1 MGAEKMNGNTKYWV
15 WLSLALGA
23 GAKVDE
29 ILSAY
34 PDPIKLF
41 EEETADR
48 IISGVF
54 TRRQIEKLE
63 ALKLSD
69 AETAIAVCKKNGW
82 SIVTLEDS
90 DYPAGLRKLPDMP
103 LVLYVDGSLECLKG
117 KVIIGVVGTRKPCHE
132 SIVIARRISG
142 DLASAGAVV
151 VSGGALGIDSSAHE
165 GAVEAGGKTVC
176 VMGCGLGVNYLMSN
190 EAMRRSIRENGAVIS
205 EFPPL
210 SQASRMTFPIRNRI
224 ISGMSHG
231 VLVVE
236 AGVKSG
242 SLITARCAAE
252 QGREVFA
259 IPGSVLTTA
268 YSGANNLIRDGAKAV
283 SCAEDILKPYAEM
296 YPDRLRLDAIDRSPI
311 KTEEKVETEKVY
323 KTVKKEIKTGLDPNA
338 RAVYNLFGDEPL
350 HPDEICAESGLP
362 LSKVISALM
371 QLEMADL
378 IKQTDGKNYILND

>member
-82 SIVTLEDS
+82 SIVTPEDS

-165 GAVEAGGKTVC
+165 GAVEAGGKTV
-176 VMGCGLGVNYLMSN
+176 
-190 EAMRRSIRENGAVIS
+190 
-205 EFPPL
+205 
-210 SQASRMTFPIRNRI
+210 
-224 ISGMSHG
+224 
-231 VLVVE
+231 
-236 AGVKSG
+236 
-242 SLITARCAAE
+242 
-252 QGREVFA
+252 
-259 IPGSVLTTA
+259 
-268 YSGANNLIRDGAKAV
+268 
-283 SCAEDILKPYAEM
+283 
-296 YPDRLRLDAIDRSPI
+296 
-311 KTEEKVETEKVY
+311 
-323 KTVKKEIKTGLDPNA
+323 
-338 RAVYNLFGDEPL
+338 
-350 HPDEICAESGLP
+350 
-362 LSKVISALM
+362 
-371 QLEMADL
+371 
-378 IKQTDGKNYILND
+378 